1 MLKVV
6 NGRLPVEGEWR
17 NQDLLICD
25 GTIAAIGDLS
35 ALDAEETW
43 DLGGMLVMPGLVD
56 PHVHLDDPGFTW
68 REDFATGSAAA
79 AHGGVTTVI
88 DMPETSLPNAR
99 TPEGLLAK
107 WETVRAKAQV
117 DYAFWGGVTGAEV
130 QDGSFDRTM
139 PALAD
144 LGVVG
149 FKTYAISGMETYPRV
164 SYGELRE
171 IMKRAAGLGLPVALH
186 AEDYAVIRQ
195 ASLAMERRPGRSWQD
210 FLDSRPAVAE
220 QVAVAA
226 AIQLAADTGAHLHI
240 VHLTSGRGVELI
252 RAAKARGI
260 SVTAETCPH
269 YLLLAREDFNQWGAR
284 MKTTPPVR
292 EVWDQEMLWQG
303 LQDGTIDFVATDHAS
318 CQYPQEKAT
327 ESFFDAYA
335 GIPGLETV
343 LPLLWQ
349 EGYVKG
355 RLSLSRFLQVTG
367 EMAARLYGL
376 YPRKGGLTVGAD
388 ADFVVLDP
396 ALSWTIRGDQFFSR
410 GKYTPF
416 EGRQISAGVERT
428 VVRGIVSFLKSGGI
442 QSPIGNWIKRR

>member
-6 NGRLPVEGEWR
+6 NGRLPQEGEWR
-17 NQDLLICD
+17 NQDLLIRN
-25 GTIAAIGDLS
+25 GTITAIGDLS
-35 ALDAEETW
+35 ALEVEETW
-43 DLGGMLVMPGLVD
+43 DLLGMLVIPGLVD

-68 REDFATGSAAA
+68 REDFATGSASA

-99 TPEGLLAK
+99 TAEGLLAK

-130 QDGSFDRTM
+130 QDGSFRRTM
-139 PALAD
+139 PELAD

-149 FKTYAISGMETYPRV
+149 FKTYAISGMETYPRA

-171 IMKRAAGLGLPVALH
+171 IMKRAAILRLPVAFH
-186 AEDYAVIRQ
+186 AEDSAVIMQ
-195 ASLAMERRPGRSWQD
+195 ATLEVERHQGRSWQD
-210 FLDSRPAVAE
+210 YLDSRPVVAE

-226 AIQLAADTGAHLHI
+226 AIQLATDTGAHLHI
-240 VHLTSGRGVELI
+240 VHLSSGAGVELI
-252 RAAKARGI
+252 RAAKAQGI
-260 SVTAETCPH
+260 AVTAETCPH
-269 YLLLAREDFNQWGAR
+269 YLVLSRQDFSQWGAR

-292 EVWDQEMLWQG
+292 DRWDQEALWQG

-318 CQYPQEKAT
+318 CQYPKEKAT
-327 ESFFDAYA
+327 GSFFDAYA
-335 GIPGLETV
+335 GIPGLETF

-376 YPRKGGLTVGAD
+376 HPRKGGLTVGAD
-388 ADFVVLDP
+388 ADFVVLNP
-396 ALSWTIRGDQFFSR
+396 SESWTIQGEQFFSQ

-416 EGRQISAGVERT
+416 EGRRISAAVERT
-428 VVRGIVSFLKSGGI
+428 VVRGMISFQQSGGI
-442 QSPIGNWIKRR
+442 QSPIGDWIRRR

>member
-1 MLKVV
+1 VLKIV
-6 NGRLPVEGEWR
+6 NGRLPVEGGWR
-17 NQDLLICD
+17 SQDLLICD
-25 GTIAAIGDLS
+25 GKIAAIGDLS

-43 DLGGMLVMPGLVD
+43 DLRGKLVIPGLID

-68 REDFATGSAAA
+68 REDFATGSTAAA
-79 AHGGVTTVI
+79 RGGVTTVI

-99 TPEGLLAK
+99 TAEGLLAK
-107 WETVRAKAQV
+107 WEAVRTKAQV

-130 QDGSFDRTM
+130 QDGSFHRTM

-149 FKTYAISGMETYPRV
+149 FKTYTISGMETYPRV

-171 IMKRAAGLGLPVALH
+171 IMKQAAALDLPVALH
-186 AEDYAVIRQ
+186 AEDYAVITQ
-195 ASLAMERRPGRSWQD
+195 AILAIEQREGYSWQD
-210 FLDSRPAVAE
+210 YLDSRPIAAE

-240 VHLTSGRGVELI
+240 AHLSSGCGVELI

-269 YLLLAREDFNQWGAR
+269 YLVLTREDFGRWGTR

-292 EVWDQEMLWQG
+292 DRGDQEVLWQG

-318 CQYPQEKAT
+318 CQYPREKET
-327 ESFFDAYA
+327 GSFFDAYA
-335 GIPGLETV
+335 GIPGLETF

-355 RLSLSRFLQVTG
+355 RLSLSRFLQVTS

-376 YPRKGGLTVGAD
+376 HPRKGGLSVGAD

-396 ALSWTIRGDQFFSR
+396 AESWTIRGEQFFSQ

-416 EGRQISAGVERT
+416 EGRRISAAVERT
-428 VVRGIVSFLKSGGI
+428 VVRGIVSFQKSGGM
-442 QSPIGNWIKRR
+442 QTPAGDWIRRR